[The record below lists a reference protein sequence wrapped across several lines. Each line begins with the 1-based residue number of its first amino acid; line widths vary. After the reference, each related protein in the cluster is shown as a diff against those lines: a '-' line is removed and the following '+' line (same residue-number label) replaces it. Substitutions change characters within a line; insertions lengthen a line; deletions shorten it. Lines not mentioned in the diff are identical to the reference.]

1 MPETSPRLALPFIQP
16 AQAQKHVTHNTAL
29 EVLDALVQPVVLDR
43 DRTQPPAAP
52 TAGAGHLV
60 AVGAVGAWASQDN
73 SIAVW
78 QGTGWLFL
86 PPQEGWRV
94 FVQNEGLQLVFA
106 AGSWAAPRDRFDQ
119 LGVNATASAAD
130 RLAVGAAGSLF
141 THAGSD
147 HRMRLNKATATDTAS
162 LVFQSNWSGRAELGL
177 AGNEDLAI
185 KISPD
190 GSVWTEALRFD
201 ATTAHVSGAAVQQD
215 SADFSAGRLMRA
227 DWGYGPGNILGPVS
241 ENAGVP
247 TGALLESG
255 SNANGS
261 YLRFADGTQIC
272 AGEYTAAAV
281 DITVGFAGGY
291 RSDSGA
297 TRLFATG
304 FSAPPRLTLSG
315 GDLGTADALPIGH
328 AALTA
333 TGFTPRFWR
342 AASATVDV
350 ATDYMAIGRWF

>member
-16 AQAQKHVTHNTAL
+16 AQAQKHVTHNAAL

-43 DRTQPPAAP
+43 DRTQPPAVP

-60 AVGAVGAWASQDN
+60 AAGAVGAWASQDH

-94 FVQNEGLQLVFA
+94 FVQNEAQQLVFSAGIWGA
-106 AGSWAAPRDRFDQ
+106 AREVFDQ
-119 LGVNATASAAD
+119 LGVNATASAVD

-141 THAGSD
+141 SHAGSD
-147 HRMRLNKATATDTAS
+147 HRMRVNKATATDTAS
-162 LVFQSNWSGRAELGL
+162 LLFQSNWSGRAEVGL
-177 AGNEDLAI
+177 AGNEDLSI
-185 KISPD
+185 KVSPD
-190 GSVWTEALRFD
+190 GSVWSEALRFD

-215 SADFSAGRLMRA
+215 AADFSAGRLMRA
-227 DWGYGPGNILGPVS
+227 DWGYGPGNILGVVS
-241 ENAGVP
+241 ETAGVP

-272 AGEYTAAAV
+272 TGHYSATAL
-281 DITVGFAGGY
+281 DISFGFAGGY

-297 TRLFATG
+297 ACLFAIG
-304 FSAPPRLTLSG
+304 FSAVPRVVLSG
-315 GDLGTADALPIGH
+315 GDLGTADALPMAA
-328 AALTA
+328 AALSVTE
-333 TGFTPRFWR
+333 FTPRFWR

-350 ATDYMAIGRWF
+350 AADYIAIGRWV